1 MRDSVEGAILRVLA
15 GYDQEKLEKAIK
27 LIEDSVS
34 EFKGHHRYSA
44 KATYELV
51 LGHLYTGNLSEARG
65 ALDKLTTL
73 ANSIEDKRWLC
84 YSSIL
89 SSRIDLREATSASI
103 ARAKERAEFAI
114 ALAQKHGQLFCEIDA
129 LIAAGR
135 AFVELRRPTDARER
149 LKKAMQLNHRDGES
163 RSRKPTI
170 DASCALHLTKAFL
183 MEENGDGAR
192 EAYRRWI
199 EIEPDVDH
207 QRLRSLAG
215 RVKKEL
221 DDLVEDFRIRPSD
234 SLKYI
239 PHRDE
244 LQIDLLKFA
253 EKDGAATAKKKAE
266 VLDVSLTTIQKWEK
280 KRRSR
285 NG

>member
-65 ALDKLTTL
+65 ALDKLMTL

-114 ALAQKHGQLFCEIDA
+114 GLAQKHGQLFCEIDA

-149 LKKAMQLNHRDGES
+149 LKKAMQLNHR
-163 RSRKPTI
+163 
-170 DASCALHLTKAFL
+170 
-183 MEENGDGAR
+183 DGAR

-244 LQIDLLKFA
+244 LQINLLKFA